1 MDLGA
6 GLYWDWGS
14 AGVEH
19 AVRVVREAAATVSFH
34 HRGELSV
41 VCTGLGYPLPTMDI
55 ILHFINQSGQS
66 SPFG

>member
-1 MDLGA
+1 
-6 GLYWDWGS
+6 YWDWGS
-14 AGVEH
+14 DGVGH
-19 AVRVVREAAATVSFH
+19 AVRVVHEAAVIHSVH

-41 VCTGLGYPLPTMDI
+41 VCTGLGYPLSTMDI